1 MAPESLA
8 RELDHLLAEAQAER
22 LPSISAAVV
31 RDGEVVWERAIG
43 LADVDAE
50 REATPDTQYR
60 IGSITKT
67 FTATAIMQLRDE
79 GKLAL
84 EDPLGRHVEGAER
97 EPTIRRL
104 LAHASGLQREP
115 PGDRWETLDFSA
127 PNGLAA
133 SLAEAEE
140 VLSPGERW
148 HYSNLAFGLLGEVV
162 ERLSGRAWADVVR
175 DRILDPLGLARITV
189 DAEEP
194 AARGYLVE
202 PYRDGVRLEHPVD
215 TLAWAPAG
223 QLWGTVRDLCRWAA
237 FLAEPDESVLSHE
250 TVEEMRTFQS
260 LADHERWTSAYGLGL
275 NLRRD
280 GERIVVGHGGSMPGF
295 IAGCYASPKDKIG
308 AAVLTNSTSAQV
320 VDLTLELIAK
330 TAEAM
335 PVEPEPWR
343 PEAAPPEELERLLG
357 SWWMEGTEFVFRWR
371 RGKLEAKPPIAPEHE
386 PPSVFEQLDD
396 DRFRTVSGPEHGE
409 LLRLFRD
416 ERGEVERMNW
426 AGYPMARAA
435 RPFA

>member
-1 MAPESLA
+1 
-8 RELDHLLAEAQAER
+8 
-22 LPSISAAVV
+22 
-31 RDGEVVWERAIG
+31 
-43 LADVDAE
+43 
-50 REATPDTQYR
+50 QYR

-84 EDPLGRHVEGAER
+84 EDRLGRHIDGSRR
-97 EPTIRRL
+97 EPTIRSL
-104 LAHASGLQREP
+104 LAHLSGLQREP

-127 PNGLAA
+127 PDGLAA

-140 VLSPGERW
+140 VLRAGERW

-162 ERLSGRAWADVVR
+162 ERLSGRPWGEVIAE
-175 DRILDPLGLARITV
+175 RILEPLELSRITI

-194 AARGYLVE
+194 SARGYLVE
-202 PYRDGVRLEHPVD
+202 PYREGVRLERPVD

-237 FLAEPDESVLSHE
+237 FLAEPDERVLSRA
-250 TVEEMRTFQS
+250 TGEEMRTFQS

-295 IAGCYASPKDKIG
+295 IAGCYVSPKDKIG
-308 AAVLTNSTSAQV
+308 AVVLTNSTSAQV
-320 VDLTLELIAK
+320 VELTLKLIAK

-343 PEAAPPEELERLLG
+343 PEDPPPAEIERLLG

-371 RGKLEAKPPIAPEHE
+371 GGKLEAKPPIAPEHE
-386 PPSVFEQLDD
+386 PPSVFEQLDP
-396 DRFRTVSGPEHGE
+396 DRFRTVSGPERGE
-409 LLRLFRD
+409 LLRLLRSEHGD
-416 ERGEVERMNW
+416 VERMNW
-426 AGYPMARAA
+426 AGYPMTRSA